1 MIDYEI
7 LRLIWWALLGVLL
20 AGFAIMDGFD
30 LGVAMLFRFI
40 GKNDAERR
48 ILLETIEPVWE
59 GNQVWL
65 LLGGGAIFAAWPL
78 LYAVAFS
85 GFYEAL
91 LLVLLALILRPVSF
105 VFRGKLEDLGWRNTW
120 DWGLC
125 VSGLVP
131 SLVFGVA
138 FGNVLQGVPFNFDDT
153 LRMTYHGSFFAL
165 LNPFAVLCGL
175 VSLSLIAMHGMTYAA
190 MKIEAALHNRVVT
203 VARLSAVFFI
213 LLFSI
218 SGVWVSSQ
226 GQGYKIISTI
236 ATNGASN
243 PLNKQ
248 VVMAAGAWLENY
260 SHYPWMII
268 APVLAFVGAICVL
281 IMVRSRTGIAFI
293 ASAIS
298 CAATICTAGFS
309 LFPFLLPSS
318 SHPQSSLTVWD
329 ASSSQATLF
338 NMLIAAIIFVPL
350 VLLYTIWV
358 FRVLRGKISIKDLHD
373 GAY

>member
-153 LRMTYHGSFFAL
+153 LRMSYRGSFFAL

-175 VSLSLIAMHGMTYAA
+175 VSLSLIAMHGMTYTA

-350 VLLYTIWV
+350 VLLYTSWV